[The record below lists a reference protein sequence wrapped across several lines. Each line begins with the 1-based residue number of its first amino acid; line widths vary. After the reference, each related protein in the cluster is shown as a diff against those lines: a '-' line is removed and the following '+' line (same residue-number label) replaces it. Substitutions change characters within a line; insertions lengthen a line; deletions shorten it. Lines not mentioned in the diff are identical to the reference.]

1 MFRFRLQRILDM
13 RQKREQAIAVQL
25 AEARSSEE
33 NARLAAE
40 ALERARDEGA
50 VSASRAQSRNL
61 SAGQLQNLRYVVD
74 RMGDH
79 VRFAAQ
85 EADQARD
92 NADRKLVEF
101 TAAFRDRKVLARLRE
116 RALDG
121 WRADEVKADRR
132 VMDEIALSRF
142 ARRNGSQGGE
152 K

>member
-13 RQKREQAIAVQL
+13 RQKREQAVAGQL

-33 NARLAAE
+33 NARLAAN

-85 EADQARD
+85 EADEAREK
-92 NADRKLVEF
+92 ADRKLVEF
-101 TAAFRDRKVLARLRE
+101 TAAFRDRKVLDRLRE

>member
-85 EADQARD
+85 EADEAREK
-92 NADRKLVEF
+92 ADRKLVEF
-101 TAAFRDRKVLARLRE
+101 TAAFRDRKVLDRLRE

>member
-1 MFRFRLQRILDM
+1 
-13 RQKREQAIAVQL
+13 
-25 AEARSSEE
+25 
-33 NARLAAE
+33 
-40 ALERARDEGA
+40 
-50 VSASRAQSRNL
+50 
-61 SAGQLQNLRYVVD
+61 
-74 RMGDH
+74 MGDH